1 MRALVT
7 GSNGFLGRR
16 LVAKLREDGHEV
28 TGLDLPE
35 GNIEDPHLVE
45 FACRDV
51 DVVFHTAARAQL
63 GGTYEQFY
71 RTNVQGTLNVLK
83 FARKVV
89 YTSSA
94 SVVFAGRDLRNVDET
109 WPIPRR
115 HLNHYCAT
123 KARAEQLV
131 LQAGGVAIR
140 PHLIWG
146 AGERKLIPGILN
158 IKRFLARV
166 GPGQNVIDTSHVDN
180 VVHAHLLAV
189 GHHGVYTV
197 TDGSPVRM
205 WDWLEEFVQRPIRR
219 HVPYPLIYAL
229 GALLE
234 RLPGEPPLSRY
245 LAAQLVRTHTSDITK
260 AIREL
265 GYRPVVTRSQG
276 MEELLAY
283 LNKPGRPC

>member
-7 GSNGFLGRR
+7 GSEGFLGRR
-16 LVAKLREDGHEV
+16 LVQKLTEAGHEV
-28 TGLDLPE
+28 TGLDLPAGNVEDAQLVAQACE
-35 GNIEDPHLVE
+35 GQ
-45 FACRDV
+45 

-71 RTNVQGTLNVLK
+71 RTNVEGTLNVIRH
-83 FARKVV
+83 ARKLVF
-89 YTSSA
+89 TSSA
-94 SVVFAGRDLRNVDET
+94 SVLFAGRDLNHVDET
-109 WPIPRR
+109 HLYPAR

-146 AGERKLIPGILN
+146 AGERKLIPGILA

-166 GPGQNVIDTSHVDN
+166 GRGDNVIDTSHVDN

-189 GHHGVYTV
+189 DHHGVYTV
-197 TDGSPVRM
+197 TDDQPVNM
-205 WDWLEEFVQRPIRR
+205 WDWMEDFVQRPIRR

-234 RLPGEPPLSRY
+234 KLPGEPPLSRY
-245 LAAQLVRTHTSDITK
+245 LAAQLVRSHTSNIAK
-260 AIREL
+260 AKREL
-265 GYRPVVTRSQG
+265 GYRPVITRGQG

-283 LNKPGRPC
+283 LKKQTAAC